1 MNKNNYKAI
10 ADYCTEHNIKFAVIP
25 NEMELDP
32 ATELNGFNLIDTE
45 TFEIP
50 CCFDVERGL
59 IVCLDTPK
67 DMTPDDTGESYDKYY
82 SQLTDLRQI
91 SRPQYIAVDGS
102 YIKMMCWCDWSDE
115 ISPKDEFITACNEAI
130 EKALKDAYT
139 IKIEEDEISPL
150 PKSML
155 DFRVYVGDVT
165 LSMFEATLKGI
176 KEMYNFVKN
185 ITDFDCELYINYYDH
200 AETAD
205 HGIRNEN
212 VKGMVYLTAY

>member
-1 MNKNNYKAI
+1 MNKNDYKAI
-10 ADYCTEHNIKFAVIP
+10 ADYCTKHNIKFAVIP

-50 CCFDVERGL
+50 CCFEVERGL

-67 DMTPDDTGESYDKYY
+67 DMTPNDTGESYDKYY
-82 SQLTDLRQI
+82 SQLTDLRLI

-102 YIKMMCWCDWSDE
+102 YIKLMCWCDWTDDS
-115 ISPKDEFITACNEAI
+115 SPLQKFCDKCQEAI
-130 EKALKDAYT
+130 LKTVD
-139 IKIEEDEISPL
+139 DETPAA
-150 PKSML
+150 ML
-155 DFRVYVGDVT
+155 DFRVYIGDVT
-165 LSMFEATLKGI
+165 LSIFEATLKGI
-176 KEMYNFVKN
+176 KEMYNFVKD

-212 VKGMVYLTAY
+212 VKGMTYLAAY

>member
-1 MNKNNYKAI
+1 MNKNDYKAI
-10 ADYCTEHNIKFAVIP
+10 ADYCTKHSIKFAVIP
-25 NEMELDP
+25 SEMELDP
-32 ATELNGFNLIDTE
+32 ATELNGFGLIDTE

-50 CCFDVERGL
+50 CCFEVERGL

-67 DMTPDDTGESYDKYY
+67 DMTPGDTGESYDKYY
-82 SQLTDLRQI
+82 NQLTDLRLV

-102 YIKMMCWCDWSDE
+102 YIKLMCWCDWAGETS
-115 ISPKDEFITACNEAI
+115 SKDEFITACNEAI
-130 EKALKDAYT
+130 EKALKDAYSV
-139 IKIEEDEISPL
+139 KIEEGEISPL

-155 DFRVYVGDVT
+155 DFRVHIGDVNLMEFGCT
-165 LSMFEATLKGI
+165 DKELD
-176 KEMYNFVKN
+176 EMYDLIKD

-212 VKGMVYLTAY
+212 VKGMTYLTAY

>member
-1 MNKNNYKAI
+1 MNSYKNDYKSI
-10 ADYCTEHNIKFAVIP
+10 ADYCTKHSIKFAVIP
-25 NEMELDP
+25 DEMELDP
-32 ATELNGFNLIDTE
+32 ATELNGFNLIDTR

-67 DMTPDDTGESYDKYY
+67 DMTPNDTGESYDKYY
-82 SQLTDLRQI
+82 NQLTDLRLI

-102 YIKMMCWCDWSDE
+102 YVKLMCWCDWADYN
-115 ISPKDEFITACNEAI
+115 SPLQKFYDKCQEAI
-130 EKALKDAYT
+130 LKTVD
-139 IKIEEDEISPL
+139 DETPA
-150 PKSML
+150 PML

-165 LSMFEATLKGI
+165 LSIFETTLKGI

-185 ITDFDCELYINYYDH
+185 ITDFDCELYINHYDH
-200 AETAD
+200 AETAN

-212 VKGMVYLTAY
+212 VKGMTYLTAY